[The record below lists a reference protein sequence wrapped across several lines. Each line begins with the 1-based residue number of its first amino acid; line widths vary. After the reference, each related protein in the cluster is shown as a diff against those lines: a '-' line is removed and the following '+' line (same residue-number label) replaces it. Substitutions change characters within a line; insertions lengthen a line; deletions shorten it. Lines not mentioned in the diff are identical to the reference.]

1 LKKADRQTRLVGAG
15 GCSGG
20 DGMNRP
26 DFDFDPDQ
34 QPDLMIAT

>member
-1 LKKADRQTRLVGAG
+1 VQAAVLVVME
-15 GCSGG
+15 C
-20 DGMNRP
+20 GMNRP